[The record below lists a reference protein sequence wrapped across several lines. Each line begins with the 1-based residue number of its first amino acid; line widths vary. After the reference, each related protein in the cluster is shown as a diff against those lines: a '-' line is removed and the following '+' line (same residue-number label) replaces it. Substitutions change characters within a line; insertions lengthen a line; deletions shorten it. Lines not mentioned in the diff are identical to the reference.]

1 MKMNEG
7 VEWAL
12 HSCVNLCWIPGE
24 TVTAKKLAA
33 FYNLPT
39 AYLNKQLQAL
49 ARAGIMS
56 STSGPKGGFQL
67 ARRPEE
73 ITLLDVV
80 VAIDGAEDAFRCT
93 EILKDGPG
101 ADPKADYRKTCL
113 VASAMRRAEL
123 VYRRELA
130 ARTIADIVAEVEQ
143 TFPQTPESTRAWF
156 ANLKS

>member
-67 ARRPEE
+67 ARRPED
-73 ITLLDVV
+73 ITLLDVM

-101 ADPKADYRKTCL
+101 ADPLADYRKTCL

-143 TFPQTPESTRAWF
+143 TFPQTPDNTRAWF

>member
-33 FYNLPT
+33 FYELPT

-49 ARAGIMS
+49 SRAGIMS

-67 ARRPEE
+67 AKQPED

-80 VAIDGAEDAFRCT
+80 VAIDGPEDAFRCT
-93 EILKDGPG
+93 EILKAGPG

-113 VASAMRRAEL
+113 VAGSMRRAEL

-130 ARTIADIVAEVEQ
+130 ARTIADLVADVERS
-143 TFPQTPESTRAWF
+143 FPKTPESTRAWF

>member
-24 TVTAKKLAA
+24 TVTAKRLAA

-67 ARRPEE
+67 ARQPEN

-101 ADPKADYRKTCL
+101 ADPTADYRKTCL
-113 VASAMRRAEL
+113 VASSMRRAEL

-143 TFPQTPESTRAWF
+143 TFPQTPENTRTWF

>member
-33 FYNLPT
+33 FYELPT

-49 ARAGIMS
+49 SRAGIMS

-67 ARRPEE
+67 AKRPED

-80 VAIDGAEDAFRCT
+80 VAIDGPEDAFRCT
-93 EILKDGPG
+93 QILKQGPG

-113 VASAMRRAEL
+113 VSSTMRRAEV

-130 ARTIADIVAEVEQ
+130 ARTIADLVADVERG
-143 TFPQTPESTRAWF
+143 FPQTPESTRAWF

>member
-33 FYNLPT
+33 FYELPT

-49 ARAGIMS
+49 SRAGIMS

-67 ARRPEE
+67 AKRPEE

-80 VAIDGAEDAFRCT
+80 VAIDGPENAFRCT
-93 EILKDGPG
+93 QILKAGPG

-113 VASAMRRAEL
+113 IAGSMRQ
-123 VYRRELA
+123 
-130 ARTIADIVAEVEQ
+130 AEVV
-143 TFPQTPESTRAWF
+143 
-156 ANLKS
+156 

>member
-12 HSCVNLCWIPGE
+12 HSCVNLCWIPGRP
-24 TVTAKKLAA
+24 VTAKKLAA
-33 FYNLPT
+33 FYELPT

-49 ARAGIMS
+49 TRAGIMS

-80 VAIDGAEDAFRCT
+80 VAIDGPDDAFRCT
-93 EILKDGPG
+93 EIAKDAPNG
-101 ADPKADYRKTCL
+101 DPAVDYRKTCL
-113 VASAMRRAEL
+113 VGSSMRRAEL

-130 ARTIADIVAEVEQ
+130 ARTVADIVADVEQ
-143 TFPQTPESTRAWF
+143 NFPETATSTRDWF
-156 ANLKS
+156 VAQTS